1 MNPIY
6 ANLPTTIFEVMSG
19 LARETGAINL
29 GQGFP
34 DEPGPEAV
42 RRKAAEAV
50 VSGWNQYP
58 PMRGLPELREAVAG
72 HYKRFQGLDL
82 DWQSEVTVTSGAT
95 EALAA
100 SIFALISP
108 GDEVVLFQPLYD
120 AYAPLIRRA
129 GGTIR
134 LVRLEPPDWRI
145 TRQALEVAFTP
156 KTRLVVFNN
165 PLNPAAVVFPAE
177 ELALLAEFCVSH
189 DAGAICDEVWEQVVF
204 DNHTHASMLGIPG
217 MRERT
222 VKIGSAGKMF
232 ALTGWKVG
240 FVCACPELSAGIA
253 KAHQF
258 LTFTTPP
265 NLQAAVAGGVVRL
278 AELRWVVRGPCPG
291 DLGRSLARPA
301 GARPYGRWVE
311 AAAQRRNLFPEC
323 RSGRLRHRD
332 GRSGVL
338 SEGRERLRG
347 RLNPGFQLLRGRAGD
362 QRYAPMLRKTG
373 RHPGPGGG
381 TTGPGAANCHPRLS
395 IRLRPRF
402 RPIPTAPLSFACH
415 ASELFSPGTRF
426 AELPVSRLRVE
437 RREWMERG

>member
-34 DEPGPEAV
+34 DEPGPLAV
-42 RRKAAEAV
+42 RQKAAEAAV
-50 VSGWNQYP
+50 NGWNQYP
-58 PMRGLPELREAVAG
+58 PMRGLPELREAVAA
-72 HYKRFQGLDL
+72 HYKRFQGLEL
-82 DWQSEVTVTSGAT
+82 DWQTEVTVTSGAT

-129 GGTIR
+129 GGTVR

-145 TRQALEVAFTP
+145 SRAALEAAFTP

-165 PLNPAAVVFPAE
+165 PLNPAAVVYPTE
-177 ELALLAEFCVSH
+177 DLALLAAFCVAH
-189 DAGAICDEVWEQVVF
+189 DAILISDEVWEQVVF
-204 DNHTHASMLGIPG
+204 DNQIHVSMLSLPQ

-240 FVCACPELSAGIA
+240 FVCASPALSTVIA

-265 NLQAAVAGGVVRL
+265 NLQAAVAWGLANSDEWFETMPKDLQRSRDRL
-278 AELRWVVRGPCPG
+278 AEGLRAEGFAPLTSGGTYFLNV
-291 DLGRSLARPA
+291 DLKASGIELDDQAFCLRAVKESGVASIPVSSFYEADPVTNVMRLCFAKRDDVLDQAVERLAR
-301 GARPYGRWVE
+301 AR
-311 AAAQRRNLFPEC
+311 
-323 RSGRLRHRD
+323 RLTF
-332 GRSGVL
+332 G
-338 SEGRERLRG
+338 
-347 RLNPGFQLLRGRAGD
+347 
-362 QRYAPMLRKTG
+362 
-373 RHPGPGGG
+373 
-381 TTGPGAANCHPRLS
+381 
-395 IRLRPRF
+395 
-402 RPIPTAPLSFACH
+402 
-415 ASELFSPGTRF
+415 
-426 AELPVSRLRVE
+426 
-437 RREWMERG
+437 